1 MVCSLGN
8 GTASRET
15 EAWLRKQL
23 QREDVAY
30 AVVDEA
36 GASVYSA
43 SPLAVAELPNL
54 DVSLSLAAASRPF
67 QAFSSNIVYKYI
79 SKYIIKL

>member
-15 EAWLRKQL
+15 EAWLRQQL
-23 QREDVAY
+23 RRAEVAQQVAY

-36 GASVYSA
+36 GASVTWQC
-43 SPLAVAELPNL
+43 PAVPGCALNDPDSGL
-54 DVSLSLAAASRPF
+54 QCLTFGGLRVAGLGRVTDPRCF
-67 QAFSSNIVYKYI
+67 
-79 SKYIIKL
+79 